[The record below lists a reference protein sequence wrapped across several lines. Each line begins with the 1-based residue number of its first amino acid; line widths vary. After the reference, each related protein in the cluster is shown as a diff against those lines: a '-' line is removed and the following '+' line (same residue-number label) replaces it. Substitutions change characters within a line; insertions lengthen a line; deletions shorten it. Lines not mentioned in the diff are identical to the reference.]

1 MSENNTRKNVTAETF
16 SSNPSQLAFNNIGAE
31 LTFGG
36 YDIDINTANEHLLRL
51 VTDILGDV
59 VSAKFRYYPKSE
71 GKEVE
76 TSGKSTTLKSETVA
90 EVVISYNNP
99 HFVSKGGD
107 NDDPFVSGRRRKD
120 YDETLTKFLKDFGIA
135 DDAPDVAKA
144 STAKRSIYTASG
156 ESRILLLEPLKI
168 FERFFDT
175 KNYGYQDAYGKSPTI
190 RPTIVQL
197 SANIG
202 TRGENK
208 GRLLGYTVVKRFPVN
223 KRIQEER
230 SIFKPGRHDD
240 DDYRDRGNR
249 DDRRDRR
256 DRDNRRNDY
265 RKDYDEGSFR
275 DKDSN
280 KFIKD

>member
-1 MSENNTRKNVTAETF
+1 MSENNNKKSVSAETF
-16 SSNPSQLAFNNIGAE
+16 QSNISQLAFNNIGAE
-31 LTFGG
+31 LTMAG
-36 YDIDINTANEHLLRL
+36 YEIDINTANKQLLSM
-51 VTDILGDV
+51 VEDILGEV

-90 EVVISYNNP
+90 EVVISLNNP
-99 HFVSKGGD
+99 HFISKGGD
-107 NDDPFVSGRRRKD
+107 NDDPFVNGRRRKD

-135 DDAPDVAKA
+135 DDAPDVAKS
-144 STAKRSIYTASG
+144 STAKRTIYTTNG
-156 ESRILLLEPLKI
+156 ESKILLLEPLKI

-175 KNYGYQDAYGKSPTI
+175 KNYGYQDAFGKSPTL
-190 RPTIVQL
+190 RPVKIEL
-197 SANIG
+197 GANIG
-202 TRGENK
+202 THGENK
-208 GRLLGYTVVKRFPVN
+208 GRLLGYTIYKKFKVN
-223 KRIQEER
+223 DKIQQEH
-230 SIFKPGRHDD
+230 SIFKPGRRDD